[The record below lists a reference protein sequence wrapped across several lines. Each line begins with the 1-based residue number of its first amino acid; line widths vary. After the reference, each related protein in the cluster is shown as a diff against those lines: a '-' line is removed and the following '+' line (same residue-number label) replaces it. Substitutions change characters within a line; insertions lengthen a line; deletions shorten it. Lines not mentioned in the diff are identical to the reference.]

1 MAQDLMPPVEKPL
14 QQAKATRLSLAPKV
28 RRGRQ
33 VRDTGAKFERYSQHP
48 NHQVMPLGAFSY
60 SLSGFSPCT
69 RLGRFCPI
77 GWSVSVFGDHH
88 PTDRLST
95 SPIFYKRRR
104 FKKMTGTAPSGDMV
118 GFANAPHAVTI
129 GHDVWIGS
137 DVTLRDGIHIGDG
150 AVIAACSVVTKDV
163 APYAIVAGNP
173 ARQIRTRFP
182 QEIVEALLALP
193 WWQYD
198 VHAVQ
203 ALPTDN
209 VEQFLKEATA
219 LDASLIV
226 PEDRVTFAD
235 LMA

>member
-1 MAQDLMPPVEKPL
+1 MAQALITLDEKTL
-14 QQAKATRLSLAPKV
+14 HQAKANRLSFSPKV
-28 RRGRQ
+28 RRGQ
-33 VRDTGAKFERYSQHP
+33 QIRDNGAKFERNSQHP
-48 NHQVMPLGAFSY
+48 SHQIMPLGAFSY

-69 RLGRFCPI
+69 RIGRYCSI

-88 PTDRLST
+88 PTDRLCT

-104 FKKMTGTAPSGDMV
+104 FKKMTGTTPSGDMV
-118 GFANAPHAVTI
+118 GFSNAPHAVMI

-163 APYAIVAGNP
+163 QPYAIVAGNP

-182 QEIVEALLALP
+182 QEIVEALLALQ

-209 VEQFLKEATA
+209 VEQFLKQATA